1 MKLLVPDFSKFHCRS
16 LFCHENS
23 YTHKKA
29 PVAVCYGFI
38 SSYFKT
44 VQNPTGLNSLIL
56 YMTYTGM
63 FLSLLVLLYD
73 GFRGVNRYLSGFL
86 FFSSFYLFTQL
97 IITYSKNVGLL
108 GVFGFG
114 LPNLYY
120 LIGPFGYFY
129 VRGMLLDRASL
140 KNGDWL
146 HFLPALLIISGSF
159 PFLFGSSWEL
169 KKEVAR
175 IVISDKWTELA
186 AYRTNRILPILVNE
200 VFKGIHG
207 FFYVILIW
215 RTLLGHVIRLKK
227 NPDTTPQW
235 PLIRNWLFIFSTVYT
250 VLVSM
255 RLLYSVIL
263 TRTPFKQEFLINI
276 KDYLMLGAIG
286 YILLNIILIAYPGI
300 LYGLFI
306 PFPLRRRIPKENSPA
321 IPVEVDGLEESK
333 KEFSSYN
340 QSFSET
346 YLLEMQAAIQDWVSL
361 EKFREPD
368 CTMRSLAKALNI
380 PMHHLAYYFKYVSQD
395 KFIEWRNKLRIQ
407 YAKQLVEKGQAQSV
421 TLEAIGIASGFATR
435 ATFYR
440 VFKQECGQTP
450 SEYADR
456 FL

>member
-1 MKLLVPDFSKFHCRS
+1 M
-16 LFCHENS
+16 
-23 YTHKKA
+23 
-29 PVAVCYGFI
+29 
-38 SSYFKT
+38 
-44 VQNPTGLNSLIL
+44 NSLIL

-159 PFLFGSSWEL
+159 PFLFGTSWEL

-215 RTLLGHVIRLKK
+215 RTLLGHVRRLKK

-235 PLIRNWLFIFSTVYT
+235 PLIRNWLFIFSAVYSL
-250 VLVSM
+250 LVFM

-263 TRTPFKQEFLINI
+263 TRTPFKQEFLLHI
-276 KDYLMLGAIG
+276 KDYLLLGAMG
-286 YILLNIILIAYPGI
+286 YILLNIALITYPGI

-306 PFPLRRRIPKENSPA
+306 PFPLRRPRSALPTHPAPGDTALLDDPKKASP
-321 IPVEVDGLEESK
+321 
-333 KEFSSYN
+333 SYN
-340 QSFSET
+340 QNFSET
-346 YLLEMQAAIQDWVSL
+346 YLLEIQAALQEWVSEDKYL
-361 EKFREPD
+361 EPD
-368 CTMRSLAKALNI
+368 CTMRSLAEELQI
-380 PMHHLAYYFKYVSQD
+380 PIHHLVYYFKYVCQD

-407 YAKQLVEKGQAQSV
+407 YAKQLIEKGQAQSV
-421 TLEAIGIASGFATR
+421 TLEAIGFASGFATR

-450 SEYADR
+450 AEYADQ